1 MNVNFSRLRHNPNY
15 QPNIIQGHCSLM
27 ITKVKITKGDTV
39 KPFVCEF
46 RKLNK
51 TTQLKDM
58 NIDTVPTLIGI
69 TRVGIAA

>member
-1 MNVNFSRLRHNPNY
+1 
-15 QPNIIQGHCSLM
+15 M

-69 TRVGIAA
+69 TRVGIAAWIRQNERCQSNVACKIANF